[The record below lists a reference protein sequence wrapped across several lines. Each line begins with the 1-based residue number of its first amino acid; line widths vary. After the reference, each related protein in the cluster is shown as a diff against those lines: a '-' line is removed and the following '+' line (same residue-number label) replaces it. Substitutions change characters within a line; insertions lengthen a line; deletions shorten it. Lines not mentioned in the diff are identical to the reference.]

1 MRSVMASRG
10 LIVNSSND
18 NCDDPVCG
26 FRIIWLK
33 CEISSPFLGLTL
45 EVEGFWESVGVGR
58 LVDEVSI
65 WSAEVV
71 GPIQGG
77 GVQMRSLGAI
87 ASLLKEWNI
96 HMRIDKIRKTVTRT
110 RSPAFDNSA
119 CPRGKTNLI
128 TGRCFTMFSRRP

>member
-58 LVDEVSI
+58 LVDEVSRR
-65 WSAEVV
+65 
-71 GPIQGG
+71 GG
-77 GVQMRSLGAI
+77 SDEEPGG
-87 ASLLKEWNI
+87 
-96 HMRIDKIRKTVTRT
+96 DRKSFKGMEYTYEDR
-110 RSPAFDNSA
+110 
-119 CPRGKTNLI
+119 
-128 TGRCFTMFSRRP
+128 